1 MKKGV
6 IDKLCEAINTARG
19 LSYPD
24 IGYLYFANIAGD
36 GRKHRTVYA
45 IVTQGGGVVAV
56 HNAGSPLKT
65 AKKLRD
71 VLQGYAKGAA

>member
-6 IDKLCEAINTARG
+6 IDKLCEAINKAQG

-24 IGYLYFANIAGD
+24 IGYLYHANIAGD

-45 IVTQGGGVVAV
+45 IVNQGGGVSAV
-56 HNAGSPLKT
+56 YNDGSPQKT
-65 AKKLRD
+65 AQKLRD